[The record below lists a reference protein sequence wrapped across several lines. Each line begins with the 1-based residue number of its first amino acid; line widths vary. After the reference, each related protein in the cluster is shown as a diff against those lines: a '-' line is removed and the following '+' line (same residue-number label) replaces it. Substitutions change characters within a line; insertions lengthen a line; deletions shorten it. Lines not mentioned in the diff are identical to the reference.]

1 MSKAFTREG
10 DDSGEEEIIAS
21 WPPLPPGARN
31 YITPEG
37 ARQMKERLQDLQ
49 KRRENT
55 EATGVESKK
64 LESAIRNL
72 KQRLDSLVIVE
83 PPGDVAKV
91 AVGAIVTVRHRN
103 GEEET
108 YRIVGVDESDPEKG
122 AISWISP
129 LAKALLSKR
138 AGEKV
143 CFRIPAG
150 EDELEIL
157 SVHY

>member
-10 DDSGEEEIIAS
+10 DDSGEEEIIAN

-31 YITPEG
+31 YITPNG
-37 ARQMKERLQDLQ
+37 ARRMKERLRNLQ
-49 KRRENT
+49 QERDSA
-55 EATGVESKK
+55 EATGESRR
-64 LESAIRNL
+64 LDSAIRNL

-83 PPGDVAKV
+83 PPADAAKI
-91 AVGAIVTVRHRN
+91 AVGAIVSVRHRD

-108 YRIVGVDESDPEKG
+108 YQIVGVDESDLEKG
-122 AISWISP
+122 AVSWISP

-143 CFRIPAG
+143 RFRIPAG
-150 EDELEIL
+150 EDELQIL

>member
-10 DDSGEEEIIAS
+10 DDSGDEEIIAS
-21 WPPLPPGARN
+21 WPPLPLGARN

-37 ARQMKERLQDLQ
+37 ARRMKERLQHLQ
-49 KRRENT
+49 EKKESA
-55 EATGVESKK
+55 EATGAESKK

-83 PPGDVAKV
+83 PPADAAKI
-91 AVGAIVTVRHRN
+91 AVGAIVNVRHRN

-122 AISWISP
+122 SISWISP
-129 LAKALLSKR
+129 LAKALLSR
-138 AGEKV
+138 GAGEKV
-143 CFRIPAG
+143 RFRIPAG

-157 SVHY
+157 SVRY

>member
-1 MSKAFTREG
+1 MSKAFTREE
-10 DDSGEEEIIAS
+10 DDSGEDELIAS
-21 WPPLPPGARN
+21 WPPLPAGARN
-31 YITPEG
+31 YITPDG
-37 ARQMKERLQDLQ
+37 ARRLRQRLQQLQ
-49 KRRENT
+49 EKKESAD
-55 EATGVESKK
+55 ATGADAKK

-83 PPGDVAKV
+83 PPADAAKI
-91 AVGAIVTVRHRN
+91 AVGAIVSVRHRD

-129 LAKALLSKR
+129 LARALVSKR

-143 CFRIPAG
+143 RFRIPAG
-150 EDELEIL
+150 EDELDIL

>member
-1 MSKAFTREG
+1 
-10 DDSGEEEIIAS
+10 
-21 WPPLPPGARN
+21 
-31 YITPEG
+31 
-37 ARQMKERLQDLQ
+37 MKERLQDLQ